1 MSPILHFEQVGL
13 RYGTGSET
21 LSNLTFA
28 LTPGAFHIVAG
39 PAGTGK
45 TSLVRL
51 ATLAQRPSRG
61 IVRLF
66 GQDIV
71 TLPREALPA
80 IRRRIGAIS
89 QDFRLLPHLT
99 AFENVALPLRIVG
112 QEASAIHAAVDE
124 MLDAVGL
131 EARAG
136 ARPPTLSGGEQQRL
150 AIARA
155 LVARPELIVADEP
168 TGHLDP
174 DSAARVTTLLDS
186 HQRLGTTVLVV
197 TRDPGL
203 ATRVPQALLARLGR
217 GGIEDPSGLFRN
229 PAAPRRA
236 YR

>member
-13 RYGTGSET
+13 RYGTGSEM
-21 LSNLTFA
+21 LSNLNFS
-28 LTPGAFHIVAG
+28 LTPGGFHIVIG
-39 PAGTGK
+39 PAGSGK

-66 GQDIV
+66 GQDVV

-80 IRRRIGAIS
+80 IRRRIGTIP

-99 AFENVALPLRIVG
+99 AYENVALPLRIMG
-112 QEASAIHAAVDE
+112 TEESALREAVLA
-124 MLDAVGL
+124 MLDHVGL
-131 EARAG
+131 EARRD
-136 ARPPTLSGGEQQRL
+136 ARPPTLSGGERQRL

-155 LVARPELIVADEP
+155 LVASPELLVADEP
-168 TGHLDP
+168 TSHLDADATARMVDLLDRVHRAGP
-174 DSAARVTTLLDS
+174 TVLMVTRHADLAARL
-186 HQRLGTTVLVV
+186 
-197 TRDPGL
+197 
-203 ATRVPQALLARLGR
+203 PQAIVAGLGR
-217 GGIEDPSGLFRN
+217 DGIGDPSGLFRH